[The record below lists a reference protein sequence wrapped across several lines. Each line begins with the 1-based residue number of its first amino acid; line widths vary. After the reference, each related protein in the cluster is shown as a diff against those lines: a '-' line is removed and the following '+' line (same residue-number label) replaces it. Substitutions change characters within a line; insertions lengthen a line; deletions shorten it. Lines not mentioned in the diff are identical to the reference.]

1 MKPTLLPL
9 SFLLHV
15 LASCSPYTNHL
26 PVTPADSPEASGITL
41 KVGERRDIA
50 TRTGGSGINPVPTLG
65 PAHYLSSSD
74 TRVLAIEGKSFEAT
88 ARAVAIA
95 PGTADIRYTGE
106 KSGRDGKITRV
117 TVTP

>member
-1 MKPTLLPL
+1 MLLRHLTPALLLTL
-9 SFLLHV
+9 

-26 PVTPADSPEASGITL
+26 PVSSPGKPASITL